1 MSASLADQ
9 AQSLAI
15 ALGAN
20 LPSAAGLPRQTLIT
34 VRPQLERLVSGWARA
49 ASGEMR
55 CSWSP
60 LFQTAPVGGPPGQPL
75 YCNAVVLFAG
85 VHRSASEAAALELLT
100 ELHQLERR
108 VGRDRDQELPWG
120 PRTLDLDLLF
130 WGEWRLDHPRL
141 VLPHP
146 RLHLRS
152 FVLEPLTAAM
162 QRSVEWL
169 PDSGFQP

>member
-9 AQSLAI
+9 PQSLAI

-20 LPSAAGLPRQTLIT
+20 LPSAAGIPRQTLIK
-34 VRPQLERLVSGWARA
+34 VRPQLEQLVILWSRA
-49 ASGEMR
+49 ASAEIL

-60 LFQTAPVGGPPGQPL
+60 LLQTAPEGGPPGQPL
-75 YCNAVVLFAG
+75 YSNAVVVFTG
-85 VHRSASEAAALELLT
+85 VQRSASEAAALELLT

-108 VGRDRDQELPWG
+108 FGRDRDQELPWG

-130 WGEWRLDHPRL
+130 WGEWRLDHPQL

-146 RLHLRS
+146 RLHLRQ
-152 FVLEPLTAAM
+152 FVLEPLLAAM
-162 QRSVEWL
+162 QRSVDWCPESDL
-169 PDSGFQP
+169 QQ